1 MMQIYRI
8 TSRIKTFKG
17 NSKNALLCLHF
28 GWIDSTSK
36 KLPDGRITQRLSPR
50 HKNSHRTKLNMD
62 LYLEDRGLM
71 TPAGRRTFEGIA
83 NRNDLR

>member
-1 MMQIYRI
+1 MIPVMRI
-8 TSRIKTFKG
+8 RIKTFKG

-28 GWIDSTSK
+28 GWIDSTLK

-62 LYLEDRGLM
+62 RCIYLEDRGLM

-83 NRNDLR
+83 NRNNLR